1 MDKYASIIE
10 HKVTPKDDIENH
22 QTKSTVGN
30 QKQISNAF
38 SEILKYIGNFD
49 LRYHFKHL
57 IQKHILYIPLPLNLT
72 MLIPISTLIILKLAK
87 NTEHIIF
94 FGLQSESCKI
104 VVSKAESL
112 IL

>member
-38 SEILKYIGNFD
+38 SEILKYT
-49 LRYHFKHL
+49 
-57 IQKHILYIPLPLNLT
+57 IPYTSFINALVCPSMNL
-72 MLIPISTLIILKLAK
+72 AY
-87 NTEHIIF
+87 
-94 FGLQSESCKI
+94 
-104 VVSKAESL
+104 
-112 IL
+112 